1 MTKTPTYRQLYV
13 IIVSMKLS
21 EEQLGELRAAI
32 TPGTYDRSVSARA
45 QIVLWY
51 HEGRRKV
58 DIAEM
63 SGASRPTI
71 DKWIDR
77 YAVYGIGGLT
87 SETSP
92 GGPRT
97 IPERIRGRV
106 LALTRQ
112 TPPEELGISHWT
124 SGKMADYIRK
134 TEGVPVS
141 QPWVSRLWRDNRLQ
155 PWRQGTFKISKDP
168 DFEEKVRDVT
178 SLYLNPPEGEAV
190 VSIDV
195 KSGIQALDR
204 TQPMLPVDF
213 GKSEK
218 RTHDYKRHG
227 TTDMYAGL
235 DIVTGKVT
243 VELSPTHNAQDF
255 LRLAKK
261 IMPQYTDRKKIHLVL
276 DNASVHTSAETSK
289 WLAEQDGRV
298 VLHFTPKGASWM
310 NQVEIWNGIITRQL
324 IRRGTFPS
332 VRAVNNAIKRFTA
345 DWNADAKPFKWAAT
359 ADEIIDKV
367 RAVTSRMS
375 KLLGAT
381 EIGHVI
387 PRAA

>member
-1 MTKTPTYRQLYV
+1 M
-13 IIVSMKLS
+13 VSMGLS
-21 EEQLGELRAAI
+21 EEQLSELRAAI
-32 TPGTYDRSVSARA
+32 KPGTYDGSVSARA

-51 HEGRRKV
+51 HEGRQKV

-71 DKWIDR
+71 DKWIGR
-77 YAVYGIGGLT
+77 YEAYGFGGLT
-87 SETSP
+87 SGKSP
-92 GGPRT
+92 GGRRT
-97 IPERIRGRV
+97 IPGRIRGRV

-112 TPPEELGISHWT
+112 TPPSELGISHWT
-124 SGKMADYIRK
+124 SAKMASYIKK
-134 TEGVPVS
+134 TEGVSVS
-141 QPWVSRLWRDNRLQ
+141 QPWVSRLWRDNGLQ
-155 PWRQGTFKISKDP
+155 PWRQGTFKISNDP
-168 DFEEKVRDVT
+168 EFEDKVRDVT
-178 SLYLNPPEGEAV
+178 GLYLEPPEGEAV
-190 VSIDV
+190 VSVDV

-204 TQPMLPVDF
+204 TQPLLPADF

-235 DIVTGKVT
+235 DVVTGRVM

-255 LRLAKK
+255 LRLMRK
-261 IMPQYTDRKKIHLVL
+261 IVAQYRHMKKIHVVL
-276 DNASVHTSAETSK
+276 DNASVHTCEVTSR
-289 WLAEQDGRV
+289 WLEEQGGRV
-298 VLHFTPKGASWM
+298 VFHFTPKGASWM
-310 NQVEIWNGIITRQL
+310 NQIEIWNGIITRNL

-332 VRAVNNAIKRFTA
+332 VKAVDNAIKRFAA
-345 DWNADAKPFKWAAT
+345 DWNADARPFSWAAT

-367 RAVTSRMS
+367 RAVTSRMA

-387 PRAA
+387 PQAA

>member
-1 MTKTPTYRQLYV
+1 MR
-13 IIVSMKLS
+13 LS
-21 EEQLGELRAAI
+21 EEQLSELRAAI
-32 TPGTYDRSVSARA
+32 KPGTYDGSVSARA

-51 HEGRRKV
+51 YENHRKV
-58 DIAEM
+58 DIAKM

-71 DKWIDR
+71 DKWIER
-77 YAVYGIGGLT
+77 YEAHGLGGLL
-87 SETSP
+87 SEKSP
-92 GGPRT
+92 GGRRT
-97 IPERIRGRV
+97 IPGHIRSRV

-124 SGKMADYIRK
+124 SEKMAGYIKK

-141 QPWVSRLWRDNRLQ
+141 QPWVSRLWRDNGIQ

-168 DFEEKVRDVT
+168 EFEEKVRDVT
-178 SLYLNPPEGEAV
+178 ELYLNPPDGGVV
-190 VSIDV
+190 VSVDV

-204 TQPMLPVDF
+204 TQPLLPADF

-218 RTHDYKRHG
+218 RTHDYKRNG

-255 LRLAKK
+255 LRLMKRIVA
-261 IMPQYTDRKKIHLVL
+261 QYTRRKKIHVVL
-276 DNASVHTSAETSK
+276 DNASVHTCKETSK

-298 VLHFTPKGASWM
+298 VFHFTPKGASWM
-310 NQVEIWNGIITRQL
+310 NQIEIWNGIITRQL

-332 VRAVNNAIKRFTA
+332 VPALNNAIKRFA
-345 DWNADAKPFKWAAT
+345 AAWNAAARPFRWAAT
-359 ADEIIDKV
+359 ADEILEKV
-367 RAVTSRMS
+367 RAVTSRIAR
-375 KLLGAT
+375 LLGAT

>member
-1 MTKTPTYRQLYV
+1 MGGMR
-13 IIVSMKLS
+13 LS
-21 EEQLGELRAAI
+21 EEQLSELRSAI
-32 TPGTYDRSVSARA
+32 RPGTYDGSVSARA

-51 HEGRRKV
+51 HENHRKV

-71 DKWIDR
+71 DKWIER
-77 YAVYGIGGLT
+77 YEAYGLGGLIN
-87 SETSP
+87 EKSP
-92 GGPRT
+92 GGRRT
-97 IPERIRGRV
+97 IPGRIRGRV

-124 SGKMADYIRK
+124 SEKMAGYIKK
-134 TEGVPVS
+134 TEGISVS
-141 QPWVSRLWRDNRLQ
+141 QPWVSRLWRDNGIQ

-168 DFEEKVRDVT
+168 EFEEKVRDVT
-178 SLYLNPPEGEAV
+178 ELYLNPPEGEAV
-190 VSIDV
+190 VSVDV

-204 TQPMLPVDF
+204 TQPLLPVDF

-218 RTHDYKRHG
+218 RTHDYKRNG

-255 LRLAKK
+255 LRLMKRIVA
-261 IMPQYTDRKKIHLVL
+261 QYTRRKKIHVVL
-276 DNASVHTSAETSK
+276 DNASVHTCEETSK

-298 VLHFTPKGASWM
+298 VFHFTPKGASWM
-310 NQVEIWNGIITRQL
+310 NQIEIWNGIITRQL

-332 VRAVNNAIKRFTA
+332 VPALNNAIKRFTA
-345 DWNADAKPFKWAAT
+345 AWNAAARPFRWAAT
-359 ADEIIDKV
+359 ADEILEKV
-367 RAVTSRMS
+367 RAVTSRMAR
-375 KLLGAT
+375 LLGAT

-387 PRAA
+387 PRIA